1 MKKILVINT
10 RYRIYGGEDSNIQDE
25 LDLLRNKY
33 ETYYLEFD
41 NSDRLNITD
50 LIAFVFGTNIKSNKL
65 LKDVIADF
73 NPDLVYIHNLW
84 FKGQLGIFKILNRKK
99 IKVVH
104 KIHNFRY
111 LCTRSFLIFNHI
123 QNNQKC
129 PMCGLKRKKFNIINF
144 YYSNSKLKS
153 FAIILFSKRYLNI
166 LKKYKIN
173 ILVLNKFH
181 KLKLINAGVEKEK
194 ISIYY
199 NPIKLNL
206 NASDE
211 YSSQSNYIVYAGRL
225 DENKGILELVEA
237 WKKIKIKNLKLK
249 IIGSGPLEE
258 VLKVGYQ
265 KNIEYLGELTNEE
278 TKNFIKSARAVVTTT
293 NLFEGQPR
301 LLSEASSYGVPSIY
315 PSFGGMDEYFPENY
329 QLNFEQFNQLDLIEK
344 LNILDNKELLNTIS
358 QETYMFTEK
367 ILNVEKMIAMFET
380 AIEK

>member
-10 RYRIYGGEDSNIQDE
+10 KYRVYGGEDSNIQDE

-41 NSDRLNITD
+41 NRDSLNIND
-50 LIAFVFGTNIKSNKL
+50 VFSFVLGTNIKSNKL
-65 LKDVIADF
+65 LKDAINNF
-73 NPDLVYIHNLW
+73 NPDLVYVHNLW

-123 QNNQKC
+123 QKNKKC
-129 PMCGLKRKKFNIINF
+129 PMCGLQRKKFNLFNF
-144 YYSNSKLKS
+144 YYLDSKLKS
-153 FAIILFSKRYLNI
+153 LAIILFSKRYLKI

-181 KLKLINAGVEKEK
+181 KFKLINAGIEKEK

-199 NPIKLNL
+199 NPIKLNI
-206 NASDE
+206 NTANE
-211 YSSQSNYIVYAGRL
+211 YSSRSSYIVYAGRL
-225 DENKGILELVEA
+225 EENKGILQLVDA
-237 WKKIKIKNLKLK
+237 WKKIKIKNLKLI

-258 VLKVGYQ
+258 ELRTDYQ
-265 KNIEYLGELTNEE
+265 KNIEFLGVLTNEE
-278 TKNFIKSARAVVTTT
+278 TKNYIKGARAVVTTT

-329 QLNFEQFNQLDLIEK
+329 QLNFEQFNQLDLIDK
-344 LNILDNKELLNTIS
+344 LNFLDNEELLNTIS
-358 QETYMFTEK
+358 QEISMFIEK
-367 ILNVEKMIAMFET
+367 ILNVEKMIKMFET
-380 AIEK
+380 AVQK